1 MGACFQPPT
10 SQSPPYQDHV
20 NKRATPQNID
30 LLCLLLGM
38 GSMWVCHLSLP
49 CSFKHG
55 CDWPI
60 TKLGTLKSFSR
71 RSDVPCILGFLN
83 NFLAPAFDS
92 MGTKAFRGSLVLR
105 IKVTSHNSW
114 ILTAPLTM
122 FGVAGE
128 LMAFPALDINYIDLG
143 LKEGIDFRP
152 PILLQ
157 AH

>member
-1 MGACFQPPT
+1 
-10 SQSPPYQDHV
+10 
-20 NKRATPQNID
+20 
-30 LLCLLLGM
+30 
-38 GSMWVCHLSLP
+38 
-49 CSFKHG
+49 
-55 CDWPI
+55 
-60 TKLGTLKSFSR
+60 
-71 RSDVPCILGFLN
+71 
-83 NFLAPAFDS
+83 